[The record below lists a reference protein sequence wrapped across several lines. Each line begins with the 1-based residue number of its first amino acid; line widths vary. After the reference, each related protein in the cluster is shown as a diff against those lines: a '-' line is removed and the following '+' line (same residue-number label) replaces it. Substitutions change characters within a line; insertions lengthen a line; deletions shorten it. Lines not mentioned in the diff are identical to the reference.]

1 VSVPATYHLRRIFGN
16 SSSAGT
22 SELELSEIPTFSDLA
37 RKVLLEPCHEPVQ
50 DFKNV
55 LFTCGSHP
63 KMLYRVVAIR
73 RSVIEADVF
82 PY

>member
-1 VSVPATYHLRRIFGN
+1 MEGL
-16 SSSAGT
+16 
-22 SELELSEIPTFSDLA
+22 DLA

-50 DFKNV
+50 DSKNV
-55 LFTCGSHP
+55 LFTCASHP